1 MNKISMEEEK
11 IKIMIVEDNL
21 PVAESIKNYLA
32 LENFDVVIYGEA
44 SEALTA
50 LEKAKYHLI
59 LLDLK
64 LPRMSGQK
72 MLKKMRQRGW
82 TIPVIIITAYPSL
95 ESAIETFKL
104 RASDYIKKPFTMS
117 HLLRAIN
124 IVIEERGITAGKKR
138 RITTEHEE
146 ISISKVG
153 EKIKSLRHKKKL
165 TLEQLA
171 KEAGIS
177 PILLSKIE
185 AGSGSPSLSAV
196 LRITKSLQTSLKYFF
211 EDIEA

>member
-1 MNKISMEEEK
+1 MNRMSMEEER
-11 IKIMIVEDNL
+11 IRIMIVEDNL
-21 PVAESIKNYLA
+21 PVAESIKNYLV
-32 LENFDVVIYGEA
+32 LENFDVAMYGEA

-50 LEKAKYHLI
+50 LEKADYHLI

-104 RASDYIKKPFTMS
+104 QASDYIQKPFTMA

-124 IVIEERGITAGKKR
+124 IVIKERGIIAGKKR
-138 RITTEHEE
+138 RITTEREE
-146 ISISKVG
+146 ILISKVG
-153 EKIKSLRHKKKL
+153 ERIKSLRHRKKL

-171 KEAGIS
+171 SEAGIS

-185 AGSGSPSLSAV
+185 TGSGSPSLSAV
-196 LRITKSLQTSLKYFF
+196 SRIAKSLQTSLKYFF

>member
-1 MNKISMEEEK
+1 MNRISMEEER
-11 IKIMIVEDNL
+11 IRIMIVEDNL
-21 PVAESIKNYLA
+21 PVAESIKNYLV

-50 LEKAKYHLI
+50 LEKADYHLI

-104 RASDYIKKPFTMS
+104 RASDYIQKPFTMS

-124 IVIEERGITAGKKR
+124 IVIEERGITARKKR
-138 RITTEHEE
+138 RITTEREE
-146 ISISKVG
+146 TLISKVG
-153 EKIKSLRHKKKL
+153 ERIKSLRHRKKL

-171 KEAGIS
+171 REAGIS

-196 LRITKSLQTSLKYFF
+196 SRIAESLQTSLKYFF
-211 EDIEA
+211 EDTEV

>member
-1 MNKISMEEEK
+1 MEEER
-11 IKIMIVEDNL
+11 IRIMIVEDNL
-21 PVAESIKNYLA
+21 PVAESIKNYLV

-44 SEALTA
+44 FEALTA
-50 LEKAKYHLI
+50 LEKVDYHLI
-59 LLDLK
+59 LLDLR
-64 LPRMSGQK
+64 LTRMSGQK

-104 RASDYIKKPFTMS
+104 QASDYIQKPFTMA

-124 IVIEERGITAGKKR
+124 IVINERGIAAGKKR
-138 RITTEHEE
+138 RITTEGEE
-146 ISISKVG
+146 ILISKVG
-153 EKIKSLRHKKKL
+153 ERIKSLRHRKKL

-171 KEAGIS
+171 REAGIS

-196 LRITKSLQTSLKYFF
+196 SRIAKSLQTSLKYFF
-211 EDIEA
+211 QDIEV

>member
-1 MNKISMEEEK
+1 MNRMSMEEER
-11 IKIMIVEDNL
+11 IRIMIVEDNL
-21 PVAESIKNYLA
+21 PVAESIKNYLV
-32 LENFDVVIYGEA
+32 LENFDVAMYGEA

-50 LEKAKYHLI
+50 LEKADYHLI

-104 RASDYIKKPFTMS
+104 QASDYIQKPFTMA

-124 IVIEERGITAGKKR
+124 IVIKERGIIAGKKR
-138 RITTEHEE
+138 RISDDHGK
-146 ISISKVG
+146 ILISKVG
-153 EKIKSLRHKKKL
+153 ERIKSLRHRKKL

-171 KEAGIS
+171 REAGIS

-185 AGSGSPSLSAV
+185 TGSGSPSLSAV
-196 LRITKSLQTSLKYFF
+196 SRIAKSLQTSLKYFF

>member
-1 MNKISMEEEK
+1 MNKISMQEEE
-11 IKIMIVEDNL
+11 IRIMLVEDNL

-32 LENFDVVIYGEA
+32 LENFDVVIYREA

-50 LEKAKYHLI
+50 LQKASYHLI

-72 MLKKMRQRGW
+72 MLKRMRQRGW

-104 RASDYIKKPFTMS
+104 QASDYIQKPFTMS
-117 HLLRAIN
+117 HLLRAIH
-124 IVIEERGITAGKKR
+124 IVIEERGITVNKKR
-138 RITTEHEE
+138 RITTDREE

-153 EKIKSLRHKKKL
+153 KKIKSLRHGKQL

-196 LRITKSLQTSLKYFF
+196 SRIAKSLQISLKYLF
-211 EDIEA
+211 EDIQV

>member
-1 MNKISMEEEK
+1 MNRISMEEER
-11 IKIMIVEDNL
+11 IRIMIVEDNL
-21 PVAESIKNYLA
+21 PVAESIKNYLV
-32 LENFDVVIYGEA
+32 LENFDVVIYGEP

-50 LEKAKYHLI
+50 LEKADYHLI

-104 RASDYIKKPFTMS
+104 RASDYIQKPFTMS

-124 IVIEERGITAGKKR
+124 IVIKERGITAGKKR
-138 RITTEHEE
+138 RITTEREE
-146 ISISKVG
+146 TLISKVG
-153 EKIKSLRHKKKL
+153 ERIKSLRHRKKL

-171 KEAGIS
+171 REAGIS

-185 AGSGSPSLSAV
+185 TGSGSPSLSAV
-196 LRITKSLQTSLKYFF
+196 SRIAKSLQTSLKYFF

>member
-1 MNKISMEEEK
+1 MNRISMEEER
-11 IKIMIVEDNL
+11 IRIMIVEDNL
-21 PVAESIKNYLA
+21 PVAESIKNYLV
-32 LENFDVVIYGEA
+32 LENFNVVIYGEA

-50 LEKAKYHLI
+50 LEKVDYHLI

-104 RASDYIKKPFTMS
+104 QASDYIQKPFTMAR
-117 HLLRAIN
+117 LLRAIN

-138 RITTEHEE
+138 RITTEGEE
-146 ISISKVG
+146 ILISKVG
-153 EKIKSLRHKKKL
+153 ERIKSLRHRKKL

-171 KEAGIS
+171 REAGIS

-185 AGSGSPSLSAV
+185 AGRGSPSLSAV
-196 LRITKSLQTSLKYFF
+196 SRIAKSLQTSLKYFF
-211 EDIEA
+211 EDIEV

>member
-1 MNKISMEEEK
+1 MNRMSMEEER
-11 IKIMIVEDNL
+11 IRIMIVEDNL
-21 PVAESIKNYLA
+21 PVAESIKNYLV
-32 LENFDVVIYGEA
+32 LENFDVAMYGEA

-50 LEKAKYHLI
+50 LEKADYHLI

-104 RASDYIKKPFTMS
+104 QASDYIQKPFTMA

-124 IVIEERGITAGKKR
+124 IVIKERGIIAGKKR
-138 RITTEHEE
+138 RITTEREE
-146 ISISKVG
+146 ILISKVG
-153 EKIKSLRHKKKL
+153 ERIKSLRHRKKL

-171 KEAGIS
+171 REAGIS

-185 AGSGSPSLSAV
+185 TGSGSPSLSAV
-196 LRITKSLQTSLKYFF
+196 SRIAKSLQTSLKYFF

>member
-1 MNKISMEEEK
+1 MNKISMQEEK
-11 IKIMIVEDNL
+11 IRIMLVEDNL
-21 PVAESIKNYLA
+21 PVAESIKNYLV
-32 LENFDVVIYGEA
+32 LENLDVVIYGEA

-50 LEKAKYHLI
+50 LEKADCHLI

-104 RASDYIKKPFTMS
+104 QASDYIQKPFTMS

-124 IVIEERGITAGKKR
+124 IVIEERGITVNKKR
-138 RITTEHEE
+138 RISDDHGK
-146 ISISKVG
+146 ILISKVG
-153 EKIKSLRHKKKL
+153 ERIKSLRHRKKL

-171 KEAGIS
+171 SEAGIS

-185 AGSGSPSLSAV
+185 TGSGSPSLSAV
-196 LRITKSLQTSLKYFF
+196 SRIAESLQTSLKYFF
-211 EDIEA
+211 EDIEV

>member
-1 MNKISMEEEK
+1 MNKISMQEEE
-11 IKIMIVEDNL
+11 IRIMLVEDNL

-32 LENFDVVIYGEA
+32 LENFDVVIYREA

-50 LEKAKYHLI
+50 LQKANYHLI

-104 RASDYIKKPFTMS
+104 QASDYIQKPFTMA

-124 IVIEERGITAGKKR
+124 IVINERGIAAGKKR
-138 RITTEHEE
+138 RITTEGEG
-146 ISISKVG
+146 ILISKVG
-153 EKIKSLRHKKKL
+153 ERIKSLRHRKKL

-171 KEAGIS
+171 REAGIS
-177 PILLSKIE
+177 PILLSKVE

-196 LRITKSLQTSLKYFF
+196 SRIAKSLQTSLKYFF
-211 EDIEA
+211 EDIEV

>member
-1 MNKISMEEEK
+1 MNKISMQEEK
-11 IKIMIVEDNL
+11 IRIMVVEDNL

-32 LENFDVVIYGEA
+32 LENFDVVIYREA

-50 LEKAKYHLI
+50 LEEANYHLI
-59 LLDLK
+59 LLDLR

-124 IVIEERGITAGKKR
+124 IVIEERGITARKKR
-138 RITTEHEE
+138 RVTADHEE
-146 ISISKVG
+146 ILISKVG
-153 EKIKSLRHKKKL
+153 KKIKSLRHKKKL

-185 AGSGSPSLSAV
+185 TGSGSPSLSAV
-196 LRITKSLQTSLKYFF
+196 LRIAKSLQTSLKYFF
-211 EDIEA
+211 EDIEV

>member
-1 MNKISMEEEK
+1 MNKILRQEEK
-11 IKIMIVEDNL
+11 IRIMLVEDNL

-32 LENFDVVIYGEA
+32 LENFDVVIYREA

-50 LEKAKYHLI
+50 LQKANYHLI

-104 RASDYIKKPFTMS
+104 QASDYIQKPFTMA

-124 IVIEERGITAGKKR
+124 IVINERGIAAGKKR
-138 RITTEHEE
+138 RITTEGEG
-146 ISISKVG
+146 ILISKVG
-153 EKIKSLRHKKKL
+153 EKIKSLRHRKKL

-171 KEAGIS
+171 REAGIS

-196 LRITKSLQTSLKYFF
+196 SRIAKSLQTSLKYFF
-211 EDIEA
+211 EDIEV

>member
-1 MNKISMEEEK
+1 MEEER
-11 IKIMIVEDNL
+11 IRIMIVEDNL
-21 PVAESIKNYLA
+21 PVAESIKNYLV
-32 LENFDVVIYGEA
+32 LENFDVAMYGEA

-50 LEKAKYHLI
+50 LEKADYHLI

-104 RASDYIKKPFTMS
+104 QASDYIQKPFTMA

-124 IVIEERGITAGKKR
+124 IVIKERGIIAGKKR
-138 RITTEHEE
+138 RISDDHGK
-146 ISISKVG
+146 ILISKVG
-153 EKIKSLRHKKKL
+153 ERIKSLRHRKKL

-171 KEAGIS
+171 REAGIS

-185 AGSGSPSLSAV
+185 TGSGSPSLSAV
-196 LRITKSLQTSLKYFF
+196 SRIAKSLQTSLKYFF

>member
-1 MNKISMEEEK
+1 MEEER
-11 IKIMIVEDNL
+11 IRIMIVEDNL
-21 PVAESIKNYLA
+21 PVAESIKNYLV
-32 LENFDVVIYGEA
+32 LENFDVAMYGEA

-50 LEKAKYHLI
+50 LEKADYHLI

-104 RASDYIKKPFTMS
+104 QASDYIQKPFTMA

-124 IVIEERGITAGKKR
+124 IVIEERGITVNKKR
-138 RITTEHEE
+138 RISDDHGK
-146 ISISKVG
+146 ILISKVG
-153 EKIKSLRHKKKL
+153 ERIKSLRHRKKL

-171 KEAGIS
+171 REAGIS

-185 AGSGSPSLSAV
+185 TGSGSPSLSAV
-196 LRITKSLQTSLKYFF
+196 SRIAKSLQTSLKYFF

>member
-1 MNKISMEEEK
+1 MNRISMEEER
-11 IKIMIVEDNL
+11 IRIMIVEDNL
-21 PVAESIKNYLA
+21 PVAESIKNYLV

-50 LEKAKYHLI
+50 LEKADYHLI

-104 RASDYIKKPFTMS
+104 QASDYIQKPFTMS

-124 IVIEERGITAGKKR
+124 IVINERGIAAGKKR
-138 RITTEHEE
+138 RITTEGEG
-146 ISISKVG
+146 ILISKVG
-153 EKIKSLRHKKKL
+153 ERIKSLRHRKKL

-171 KEAGIS
+171 SEAGIS

-196 LRITKSLQTSLKYFF
+196 SRIAKSLQTSLKYFF
-211 EDIEA
+211 EDIEV

>member
-1 MNKISMEEEK
+1 MNRISMEEER
-11 IKIMIVEDNL
+11 IRIMIVEDNL
-21 PVAESIKNYLA
+21 PVAESIKNYLV

-50 LEKAKYHLI
+50 LEKADYHLI

-104 RASDYIKKPFTMS
+104 RASDYIQKPFTMS

-124 IVIEERGITAGKKR
+124 IVIEERGITVRKKR
-138 RITTEHEE
+138 RITTEREE
-146 ISISKVG
+146 ILISKVG
-153 EKIKSLRHKKKL
+153 ERIKSLRHEKKL

-171 KEAGIS
+171 REAGIS

-185 AGSGSPSLSAV
+185 TGSGSPSLSAV
-196 LRITKSLQTSLKYFF
+196 SRIAKSLQTSLKYFF
-211 EDIEA
+211 EDIEV